1 MIRTILNN
9 EFNKLTGQE
18 LSDYEYTALIDYL
31 NHYGELDWDTRDMRG
46 AVADFINECYDKN
59 ELSPYATEDQ
69 EEYTIKN
76 WWEFPMATIAVDGN
90 KVITTYRGGTT
101 MTYREVA

>member
-9 EFNKLTGQE
+9 EFNRLTGQE

-31 NHYGELDWDTRDMRG
+31 NHYGELDWGTRDMRG
-46 AVADFINECYDKN
+46 AVANFIEECYGHDD
-59 ELSPYATEDQ
+59 ETG
-69 EEYTIKN
+69 EYTILD
-76 WWEFPMATIAVDGN
+76 WWKFPMATIAVDGN